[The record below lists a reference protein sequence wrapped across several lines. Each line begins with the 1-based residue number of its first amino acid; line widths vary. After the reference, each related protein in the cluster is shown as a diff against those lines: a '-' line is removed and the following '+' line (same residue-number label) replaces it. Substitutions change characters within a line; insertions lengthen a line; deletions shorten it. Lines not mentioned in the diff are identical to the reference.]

1 EKDFKEKKIKS
12 PTKDIAKEFETG
24 FGILLRAVEKP
35 MKQII
40 DNAGIQDGGIVV
52 SKIKEEVSKNP
63 ASKVGFNVSAN
74 EIVGD
79 MLKKGIIDPV
89 KVTRTALQN
98 SASAAAMF
106 LTTEAAVA
114 EIPKEKPEMPAGG
127 GMPGMG
133 Y

>member
-1 EKDFKEKKIKS
+1 M
-12 PTKDIAKEFETG
+12 
-24 FGILLRAVEKP
+24 R
-35 MKQII
+35 QIV
-40 DNAGIQDGGIVV
+40 DNAGIQDGGVIV
-52 SKIKEEVSKNP
+52 SKIKEEAIGNPSSK
-63 ASKVGFNVSAN
+63 AGFNVSSN
-74 EIVGD
+74 EIIPD
-79 MLKKGIIDPV
+79 MIKSGIIDPV